1 MRGRPLVIEW
11 QEEATTLREAY
22 RREKDAEIRPRLQA
36 LWLVRAGHP
45 LRQTAALVGVHY
57 VTLQTWLAWYR
68 QGGLAEVRRH
78 QNGGRQGR
86 PSLLTATQRAQLA
99 QHATSGT
106 VRTARDVG
114 DWLVQTYGVQYTRGG
129 LYSLLARLGWKPK
142 VTRPQAINA
151 SASAQEEWKKGGSR
165 LP

>member
-1 MRGRPLVIEW
+1 
-11 QEEATTLREAY
+11 
-22 RREKDAEIRPRLQA
+22 
-36 LWLVRAGHP
+36 VRAGHP

-99 QHATSGT
+99 QQATSGT

-114 DWLVQTYGVQYTRGG
+114 SGTG
-129 LYSLLARLGWKPK
+129 SS
-142 VTRPQAINA
+142 RPMACSTPGA
-151 SASAQEEWKKGGSR
+151 VCTAC
-165 LP
+165 